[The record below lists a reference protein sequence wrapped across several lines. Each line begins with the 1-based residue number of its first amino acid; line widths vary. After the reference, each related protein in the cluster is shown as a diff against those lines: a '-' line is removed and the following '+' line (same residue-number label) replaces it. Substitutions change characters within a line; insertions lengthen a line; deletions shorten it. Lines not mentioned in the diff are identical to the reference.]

1 MAQNITNTEDKD
13 IEEPDVHIN
22 DEPEPDVEW

>member
-22 DEPEPDVEW
+22 EPEPDVDW